1 MQAILPCPRTCGA
14 TQGNIAYTQTVI
26 GNLTQINTISVNMK
40 HKIILS
46 NDSPSEYFESNS
58 EFKSV
63 IIKKIKY
70 SNSKDVST
78 LLCNWLHG
86 HFGGIFS
93 IPISEA
99 YANQQDKFDI
109 IQMSKA
115 FDEPFKG
122 SFNRLDIKLEK
133 EFENDSSELS
143 FEIELL

>member
-1 MQAILPCPRTCGA
+1 
-14 TQGNIAYTQTVI
+14 
-26 GNLTQINTISVNMK
+26 MK
-40 HKIILS
+40 HKITLS

-78 LLCNWLHG
+78 LLCNWLQG
-86 HFGGIFS
+86 PFGGIFS

-109 IQMSKA
+109 IKMSKA

-122 SFNRLDIKLEK
+122 PFDRLDI
-133 EFENDSSELS
+133 
-143 FEIELL
+143 

>member
-1 MQAILPCPRTCGA
+1 
-14 TQGNIAYTQTVI
+14 
-26 GNLTQINTISVNMK
+26 MK
-40 HKIILS
+40 HKITLC

-86 HFGGIFS
+86 PFGAIFS

-109 IQMSKA
+109 IEMSKG

-122 SFNRLDIKLEK
+122 SFDRLDIKLEK
-133 EFENDSSELS
+133 EFENDSSELT

>member
-1 MQAILPCPRTCGA
+1 
-14 TQGNIAYTQTVI
+14 
-26 GNLTQINTISVNMK
+26 MK
-40 HKIILS
+40 HKITLR

-70 SNSKDVST
+70 SNSNDVST
-78 LLCNWLHG
+78 LLCNWIHG

-109 IQMSKA
+109 IKMSEEEKRNRILEDARA
-115 FDEPFKG
+115 FYVAMTRSKKKLFFTSSTQAKNGKSVKESRFKECISPF
-122 SFNRLDIKLEK
+122 FNKVNIT
-133 EFENDSSELS
+133 NPS
-143 FEIELL
+143 